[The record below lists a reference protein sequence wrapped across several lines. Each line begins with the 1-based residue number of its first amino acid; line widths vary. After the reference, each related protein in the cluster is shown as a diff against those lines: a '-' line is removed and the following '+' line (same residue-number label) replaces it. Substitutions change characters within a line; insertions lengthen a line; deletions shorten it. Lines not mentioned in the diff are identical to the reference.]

1 MERNDAVILL
11 VSTGGTEN
19 PANAFLIAVIPEAT
33 DTDNEPIF
41 CKDTLNKA
49 SCVDADVIETI
60 ITSTPAA
67 ASFSAFPFD
76 EISPKPI
83 ATAPRDFAISI
94 MDSSEMI

>member
-11 VSTGGTEN
+11 VSTGGIEN

-33 DTDNEPIF
+33 DADNDPIF

-49 SCVDADVIETI
+49 SRVDADVIDIT

-67 ASFSAFPFD
+67 ASFSPFPLD

-83 ATAPRDFAISI
+83 ATAPRDFAMSI
-94 MDSSEMI
+94 IDNSEII